1 MHLGVLLDAAKT
13 LDWVI
18 RGPCQAHT
26 NVSLYK
32 CACGA
37 CLPVNAR
44 RFPFQIATLNSP
56 VQ

>member
-1 MHLGVLLDAAKT
+1 MARAPGVLFDATKT
-13 LDWVI
+13 LDWVV

-37 CLPVNAR
+37 CLPVNA
-44 RFPFQIATLNSP
+44 
-56 VQ
+56 